1 MDHAFELAFNLCD
14 EAAGRIQDQ
23 QYGITRILAHDHG
36 DVLLT
41 TVHHYTVATKHH
53 LILLAH
59 DDHGLLAAIEAT
71 AKHLESQPC
80 ARIVKVRAGDLTFHA
95 DTDEPWSYR
104 ATRGTDTYTLTAVI
118 PEHHEDPMWTTQIND
133 AEPFDF
139 DDLDQAVSE
148 LLDQNAACTVAA

>member
-23 QYGITRILAHDHG
+23 QYGTTRILCPNHG

-41 TVHHYTVATKHH
+41 TVHHYTLATKHH

-59 DDHGLLAAIEAT
+59 DDHGLLAAVEAT
-71 AKHLESQPC
+71 ANHLESKPS

-95 DTDEPWSYR
+95 LPGELWTWR
-104 ATRGTDTYTLTAVI
+104 ATAGHHTYTLTAVI
-118 PEHHEDPMWTTQIND
+118 PDHLDDPMWTTQIDD

-139 DDLDQAVSE
+139 DDLDQAVNE
-148 LLDQNAACTVAA
+148 LLEHAASTAAA